1 MYIHLSFQLP
11 VWPLSS
17 AGIGKGDV
25 ICPQP
30 ALATLDPVYWCS
42 MKALRFQ
49 LWVILILET
58 PFWSFAALWFVF
70 LYNTALIHS
79 LTAITTPTTHII
91 VSLNSSLTINC
102 HFVCAARF
110 FSRPCHLFCDTLAIL
125 LSPVSINTN
134 LCPCSCQMLLSS
146 DACCVYLGVYSP
158 FILNARLSNL
168 KQRLTGEE
176 AVNLNRKDED

>member
-1 MYIHLSFQLP
+1 
-11 VWPLSS
+11 
-17 AGIGKGDV
+17 
-25 ICPQP
+25 
-30 ALATLDPVYWCS
+30 
-42 MKALRFQ
+42 MKALRVQ

-58 PFWSFAALWFVF
+58 PFWSFAAVWFVF

-79 LTAITTPTTHII
+79 LTALTKPTTHII

-110 FSRPCHLFCDTLAIL
+110 FSWPCRLFCDTLSLL

-146 DACCVYLGVYSP
+146 DACCVYLEVYSP

-168 KQRLTGEE
+168 KQRLTGEGQWIKRE
-176 AVNLNRKDED
+176 KMRTDWNNCLILSGFDAASNKIYCDWLLMYKLSQF